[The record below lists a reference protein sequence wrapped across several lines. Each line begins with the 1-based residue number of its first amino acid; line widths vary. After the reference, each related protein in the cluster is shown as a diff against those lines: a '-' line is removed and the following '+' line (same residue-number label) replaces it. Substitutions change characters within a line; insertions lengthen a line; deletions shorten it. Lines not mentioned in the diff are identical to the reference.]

1 MSEIQN
7 LSEQIDF
14 SNSVYYFK
22 GESGPSVFAGFKGP
36 LVFYKNIRDG
46 YTTREKAEEN
56 FKKT

>member
-46 YTTREKAEEN
+46 YTTREKAGEN
-56 FKKT
+56 F

>member
-22 GESGPSVFAGFKGP
+22 GKSGPSIFAGFKGP
-36 LVFYKNIRDG
+36 LVFYKNNRDG
-46 YTTREKAEEN
+46 YTTREKVEEN
-56 FKKT
+56 